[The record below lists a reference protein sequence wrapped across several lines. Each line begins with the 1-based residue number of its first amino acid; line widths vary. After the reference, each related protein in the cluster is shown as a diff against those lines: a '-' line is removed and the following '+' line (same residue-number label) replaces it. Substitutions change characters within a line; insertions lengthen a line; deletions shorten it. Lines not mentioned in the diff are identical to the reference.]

1 MEIGIQSRAYERFGA
16 DRYRMM
22 YADGFRY
29 CDLGLSQT
37 NQELY
42 NCEEA
47 DFLRL
52 VREELALADWQH
64 LYRWCGINP
73 RRKKIHDRI
82 IALGGD

>member
-37 NQELY
+37 NKELS
-42 NCEEA
+42 NCNEA

-52 VREELALADWQH
+52 LQEELLWNALT
-64 LYRWCGINP
+64 P
-73 RRKKIHDRI
+73 
-82 IALGGD
+82 